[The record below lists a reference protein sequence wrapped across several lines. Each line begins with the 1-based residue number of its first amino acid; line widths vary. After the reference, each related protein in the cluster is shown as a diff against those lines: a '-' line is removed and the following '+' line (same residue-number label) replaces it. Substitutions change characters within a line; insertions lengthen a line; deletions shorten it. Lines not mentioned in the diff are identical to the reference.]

1 MLLHE
6 DHEGIVT
13 ALAFSPDGTRLASGA
28 RDGSLVIRDSP
39 GGAVPLRSSGS
50 PGILDLAF
58 LSADRLLVGHEGGW
72 EIFDGSKLAS
82 RGEQLGLTAAAPL
95 SESLLAVGTGDRMVR
110 TAGLLKLHDLK
121 ADRTLQPT
129 FREASGVRAIATNL
143 SSKLVAWSTVDREL
157 CVWDVKKQTPL
168 RLKGTH
174 VAGSLA
180 IAPDG
185 STVAAAQD
193 WAVRLYD
200 LNAKQDCTPL
210 KGHKGIVS
218 CVAFHPTGR
227 FLATGSW
234 DGTVRF
240 WDPQSGSELAA
251 FQWPVGSVFSLAF
264 APDGLLVA
272 AGGDRGA
279 VVVWDVE

>member
-6 DHEGIVT
+6 DHEGIIT

-39 GGAVPLRSSGS
+39 GEATQRVS
-50 PGILDLAF
+50 PGSGILNLAF
-58 LSADRLLVGHEGGW
+58 LSAERLLVVREGGW
-72 EIFDGSKLAS
+72 EILHEAKSH
-82 RGEQLGLTAAAPL
+82 REQLGLTAAAPL
-95 SESLLAVGTGDRMVR
+95 SESLLAIGTGDRMIR
-110 TAGLLKLHDLK
+110 TAGMLKLHDVK
-121 ADRTLQPT
+121 ADRTIQPT
-129 FREASGVRAIATNL
+129 FREPSGVRTIATN
-143 SSKLVAWSTVDREL
+143 SSNKLVAWSTVDREL
-157 CVWDVKKQTPL
+157 CVWDVRKQTPL

-174 VAGSLA
+174 IAGSLA
-180 IAPDG
+180 LSPDG
-185 STVAAAQD
+185 SVLAAAQD
-193 WAVRLYD
+193 WTVRLYD
-200 LNAKQDCTPL
+200 LNAKQDRPPL

-218 CVAFHPTGR
+218 CVAFHPAGR
-227 FLATGSW
+227 YLATGSW

-240 WDPQSGSELAA
+240 WDPHAGSELAA

-272 AGGDRGA
+272 AGGDRGG